1 MTPNCDEIH
10 RFCLAVERMR
20 VMSTPTAIAVARK
33 ILINDGEVSKVGSQ
47 KDPILSDRSI
57 RRTIKRMSKLGL
69 VRYEKWSR
77 SGEMSL
83 TDTGKKMLRASGFNC

>member
-1 MTPNCDEIH
+1 MIPNCDEIH
-10 RFCLAVERMR
+10 KFCLAMERMR

-33 ILINDGEVSKVGSQ
+33 IVVNDGSYSKVQSQ
-47 KDPILSDRSI
+47 KDPLLQDRSI
-57 RRTIKRMSKLGL
+57 RRTIKKMAKLGL

-77 SGEMSL
+77 NGEISL